1 MKFQARKAEKRKL
14 ALKILLSGASGSGK
28 TYSALRLATGIIN
41 KAGGEIYLINTEG
54 DRGEMYGNKFNY
66 NIIDLPEPRSPENY
80 MEAIQYCVDNGAS
93 VIIIDSLSHEWNYLN
108 EQVNNMPGNSFNNWG
123 KQKPRHRKL
132 VDFIVETKVHLIA
145 TGRGKDEYVME
156 NDEKTKKTQIKKVGV
171 GVQQE
176 KDTEYEYMVTF
187 NIAQDTNVATAMKD
201 NSGLFTN
208 KYDVLTEKDGEAL
221 YDWANGG
228 EERIPTLEEKL
239 RPLQKQVTDTAVKK
253 GGSKNPSV
261 VEVLKKYGIINPSD
275 CLDEEK
281 LNNTLKELE
290 KIENKEK

>member
-41 KAGGEIYLINTEG
+41 KTGGEIYLINTEG

-80 MEAIQYCVDNGAS
+80 MEAIQYCVDNGSS
-93 VIIIDSLSHEWNYLN
+93 VIRIDSLSHEWNYLN

-228 EERIPTLEEKL
+228 AERIPTLEEKL
-239 RPLQKQVTDTAVKK
+239 RTIEKQVTDTAVKK

>member
-41 KAGGEIYLINTEG
+41 KTGGEIYLINTEG

-132 VDFIVETKVHLIA
+132 VDFIVETKVHLIGNFSIFFFA
-145 TGRGKDEYVME
+145 D
-156 NDEKTKKTQIKKVGV
+156 
-171 GVQQE
+171 
-176 KDTEYEYMVTF
+176 
-187 NIAQDTNVATAMKD
+187 
-201 NSGLFTN
+201 
-208 KYDVLTEKDGEAL
+208 
-221 YDWANGG
+221 
-228 EERIPTLEEKL
+228 
-239 RPLQKQVTDTAVKK
+239 
-253 GGSKNPSV
+253 SK
-261 VEVLKKYGIINPSD
+261 
-275 CLDEEK
+275 
-281 LNNTLKELE
+281 
-290 KIENKEK
+290 

>member
-41 KAGGEIYLINTEG
+41 KTGGEIYLINTEG
-54 DRGEMYGNKFNY
+54 DRGEMYGNKFSY

-239 RPLQKQVTDTAVKK
+239 RPLQKQVADTAVKK

-261 VEVLKKYGIINPSD
+261 VEVLKKYEIINPSD

>member
-41 KAGGEIYLINTEG
+41 KTGGEIYLINTEG

-228 EERIPTLEEKL
+228 EERILTLEEKL

>member
-1 MKFQARKAEKRKL
+1 MQFQARKAEKRKL

-41 KAGGEIYLINTEG
+41 KTGGEIYLINTEG

>member
-1 MKFQARKAEKRKL
+1 M
-14 ALKILLSGASGSGK
+14 KILLSGASGSGK

-41 KAGGEIYLINTEG
+41 KTGGEIYLINTEG

-228 EERIPTLEEKL
+228 EERVPTLEEKL
-239 RPLQKQVTDTAVKK
+239 KPLQKQVTDTAVKK

-261 VEVLKKYGIINPSD
+261 VEVLKKYEIINPSD